1 MTVLSEQIVRI
12 RDILQDT
19 DTSPT
24 NISKIVTAH
33 QESLQ
38 QLARKD
44 MFSQIQ
50 WVNAIALQGL
60 YVLPDPVVTISH
72 VLYNERV
79 LRYVTEIGLDR
90 KYHGWEDILGEPKY
104 WTTEHQN
111 PNTIRIIPVP
121 KRTGSTIP
129 VVPSPLIQNMV
140 DNLVVFHT
148 EDPSSDIGDET
159 DVLPTLFDWDDLLVY
174 ETARMLA
181 ERETSLQNLPVAQL
195 CNQLTNLWA
204 RYVYVPSR

>member
-1 MTVLSEQIVRI
+1 VTLLSEQLIRI

-19 DTSPT
+19 DTSAT
-24 NISKIVTAH
+24 NISRIVTAH

-44 MFSQIQ
+44 MFPQIQ

-60 YVLPDPVVTISH
+60 YALPDSVVTITH

-79 LRYVTEIGLDR
+79 LRYASETMLDR
-90 KYHGWEDILGEPKY
+90 KYHGWEDLPGEPKY
-104 WTTEHQN
+104 YTTNNQS
-111 PNTIRIIPVP
+111 PNTIRIIPAP

-129 VVPSPLIQNMV
+129 VIPSPLFQNMV
-140 DNLVVFHT
+140 DNLVIFHT
-148 EDPSSDIGDET
+148 EDLSTNIGDESAT
-159 DVLPTLFDWDDLLVY
+159 LPTLFDWDDYLIY

-181 ERETSLQNLPVAQL
+181 ERETPAQNLPVAALCGQIAQL
-195 CNQLTNLWA
+195 WRQNLTL
-204 RYVYVPSR
+204 